1 MAENQSEESKTEEP
15 TDRKIQQALEE
26 GNVPY
31 SRETAT
37 FGSMLAILAIVA
49 VVGESAVADVT
60 QALYKVFEASSSRP
74 IEDTHDAESLLR
86 VMMQEVGFALMP
98 VLGLLT
104 IFGLSAALMQ
114 NKPRMVAKR
123 VKPQLSRISLEKGWK
138 RIFGVNGA
146 VEFGKILFKFISIS
160 LIAIIVMNSIM
171 AEITNASLFHPF
183 VLLITVQENASL
195 LLASLCVAAA
205 ILAIADFSWS
215 QVHWRMQ
222 LKMTR
227 DEIKKELK
235 QAEGDPL
242 LKSRMLSLARGR
254 TRQRMMAEVPLATL
268 VLANPTHFSVALR
281 YDAERDAAPVVVAK
295 GQDLI
300 ALKIREVAEA
310 NNVPVIEDK
319 VLARAIYKSA
329 HIDQMIPTEFY
340 RAVAEIILF
349 LGSRQ
354 NGGPASNAGLAR

>member
-1 MAENQSEESKTEEP
+1 MAEDKSEESKTEEP

-49 VVGESAVADVT
+49 IFGEAAVADIT
-60 QALYKVFEASSSRP
+60 QALFKIFETSSSRS
-74 IEDTHDAESLLR
+74 IEDMHDAESLLR
-86 VMMQEVGFALMP
+86 VMLQEIGVALIP
-98 VLGLLT
+98 VFLLLT
-104 IFGLSAALMQ
+104 GFGVTAAVMQ
-114 NKPRMVAKR
+114 NKPSLVAKR
-123 VKPQLSRISLEKGWK
+123 IKPELSRISLQKGWK

-146 VEFGKILFKFISIS
+146 VEFGKIMFKFISIS
-160 LIAIIVMNSIM
+160 IIAAIVLSSIM
-171 AEITNASLFHPF
+171 ADLTNASLFHPF
-183 VLLITVQENASL
+183 LLLVTVRDNAAL

-205 ILAIADFSWS
+205 ILAVADFSWS

-222 LKMTR
+222 LKMTH
-227 DEIKKELK
+227 DEIKREMK

-242 LKSRMLSLARGR
+242 LKSRMLALARGR
-254 TRQRMMAEVPLATL
+254 SKQRMMAEIPLATL

-281 YDAERDAAPVVVAK
+281 YDTERDAAPVVVAK
-295 GQDLI
+295 GQDLV
-300 ALKIREVAEA
+300 ALKIREIAEA
-310 NNVPVIEDK
+310 NNVPVVEDK

-329 HIDQMIPTEFY
+329 KIDQMIPTEFY

-349 LGSRQ
+349 IAARQ
-354 NGGPASNAGLAR
+354 SPGVAR